1 MIILHQDSLVVKI
14 LPNLLFV
21 IFFLISSY
29 LYVCINKFYFWSSV
43 TQDHALYL
51 VVSLLIRLLSLLHFS
66 ILTF

>member
-21 IFFLISSY
+21 IFLISSS
-29 LYVCINKFYFWSSV
+29 LYVRINKFYFWSSV